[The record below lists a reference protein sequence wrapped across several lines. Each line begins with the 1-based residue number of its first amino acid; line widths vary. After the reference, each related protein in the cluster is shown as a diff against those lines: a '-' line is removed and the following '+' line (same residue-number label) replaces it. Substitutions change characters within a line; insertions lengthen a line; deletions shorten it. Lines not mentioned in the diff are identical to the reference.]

1 MMSPE
6 NTDST
11 LPPLVVVA
19 GPTAS
24 GKSALALAL
33 AEEFSGTIV
42 NADSMQV
49 YRELRVLTARPSAE
63 EEARAPHRL
72 YGVLPGTVAC
82 SPVMWRDLAVPEIS
96 AAWEAGRLPIVCGG
110 TGLYIKALL
119 EGFAPVPEVPEEVR
133 AEARADLA
141 RLGHAAFHARLAQDD
156 PETAARLA
164 PADTTRI
171 LRAWEVLRASG
182 RSIGWWQ
189 AQPPVPP
196 PIRFRPLVVHIE
208 PPRPVLY
215 ARCDARL
222 RAMVT
227 EGPALAEVRALLDL
241 GLPPDQPV
249 MKALGVPEL
258 AAHLRG
264 ETDLESALVR
274 AQQLTRNYAKRQ
286 GTWFRGQLRAD
297 VKHDTQF
304 SESVAAKTFQII
316 RRFLLTT

>member
-1 MMSPE
+1 
-6 NTDST
+6 
-11 LPPLVVVA
+11 
-19 GPTAS
+19 
-24 GKSALALAL
+24 
-33 AEEFSGTIV
+33 
-42 NADSMQV
+42 
-49 YRELRVLTARPSAE
+49 
-63 EEARAPHRL
+63 
-72 YGVLPGTVAC
+72 
-82 SPVMWRDLAVPEIS
+82 
-96 AAWEAGRLPIVCGG
+96 
-110 TGLYIKALL
+110 
-119 EGFAPVPEVPEEVR
+119 
-133 AEARADLA
+133 
-141 RLGHAAFHARLAQDD
+141 
-156 PETAARLA
+156 
-164 PADTTRI
+164 
-171 LRAWEVLRASG
+171 
-182 RSIGWWQ
+182 IGWWQ

-227 EGPALAEVRALLDL
+227 EGPALDEVRALLDL